1 MDHKERIRREE
12 SGLRNEVAYF
22 GVFTALALIFSYV
35 ETLIPIQFGIPG
47 VKLGLANL
55 VIVAVLYKATLKE
68 AYLLTVVRV
77 LLAGFIFG
85 NYFSIIYSLAGALL
99 SLSVMALLKRAGG
112 FSVIGVSIAGGVFH
126 NIGQLLI
133 AMAVVETFQVVY
145 YVPALLIAGLL
156 TGCVIGILTREM
168 LKRLV
173 NLKF

>member
-1 MDHKERIRREE
+1 MGDR
-12 SGLRNEVAYF
+12 VAYF

>member
-1 MDHKERIRREE
+1 MGDR
-12 SGLRNEVAYF
+12 VAYF

-145 YVPALLIAGLL
+145 YVPALLVAGLL

>member
-1 MDHKERIRREE
+1 MGDR
-12 SGLRNEVAYF
+12 VAYF

-35 ETLIPIQFGIPG
+35 EMLIPIQFGIPG